1 MKLCFAANASREIGV
16 GHAMR
21 LISLAEVAK
30 QRLIEFKFF
39 GKFTEV
45 PWLWNYMKTI
55 GIEANEDLS
64 KINDINSSEFTLIV
78 DSYDKSFINELL
90 NCSWKQTLLFLDE
103 EFPMYDFTTYIHPT
117 IECCYKTH
125 INANFLC
132 GKKYIPF
139 RKKIE
144 KIKPEIFDS
153 PFVKSLLII
162 SGGTDPHGMINGV
175 LDEIEKIDLLKKI
188 QVFVVADKSMVRKKK
203 NLNLVILKPGVEIDA
218 ILKSGMAVITAAGI
232 TSLEMV
238 AREIP
243 IGIIKVSKNQDS
255 NFESLARKELVLPV
269 GSRGPAGSWIIN
281 LALIEKLLLD
291 EETRNNL
298 KIKMHNF
305 IDLLGADRIISK
317 IEAK

>member
-1 MKLCFAANASREIGV
+1 M
-16 GHAMR
+16 
-21 LISLAEVAK
+21 
-30 QRLIEFKFF
+30 
-39 GKFTEV
+39 
-45 PWLWNYMKTI
+45 
-55 GIEANEDLS
+55 
-64 KINDINSSEFTLIV
+64 
-78 DSYDKSFINELL
+78 
-90 NCSWKQTLLFLDE
+90 
-103 EFPMYDFTTYIHPT
+103 
-117 IECCYKTH
+117 
-125 INANFLC
+125 
-132 GKKYIPF
+132 
-139 RKKIE
+139 
-144 KIKPEIFDS
+144 
-153 PFVKSLLII
+153 
-162 SGGTDPHGMINGV
+162 
-175 LDEIEKIDLLKKI
+175 
-188 QVFVVADKSMVRKKK
+188 
-203 NLNLVILKPGVEIDA
+203 EIDA